1 MVTHLSLCKK
11 GHWPTGAIANRVQL
25 GVQPAYACRRW
36 DGVKSPLLSRLA
48 ADRCALSC
56 ALSIITR
63 SGGPLS
69 AARLAKVRVEDAPCG
84 AANERLQSVLGGHR
98 PRSHPAIADDCG
110 SHGLSRLTTMR
121 FR

>member
-25 GVQPAYACRRW
+25 GVQPAYACGRW

-84 AANERLQSVLGGHR
+84 TSERTVAERLGGPETAVASRHR
-98 PRSHPAIADDCG
+98 R
-110 SHGLSRLTTMR
+110 
-121 FR
+121 